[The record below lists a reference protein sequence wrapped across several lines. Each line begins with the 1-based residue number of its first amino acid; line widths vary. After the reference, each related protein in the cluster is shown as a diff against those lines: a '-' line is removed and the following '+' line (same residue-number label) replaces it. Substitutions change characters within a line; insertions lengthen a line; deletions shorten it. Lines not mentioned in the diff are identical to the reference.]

1 MVAKIMEQSGDIIF
15 ANLALLFAVG
25 VAIGL
30 AGGDGVAG
38 LAKIRRLL
46 NYEQNDECV
55 LRSR

>member
-1 MVAKIMEQSGDIIF
+1 MEQSGDIIF

-38 LAKIRRLL
+38 LSSIRRLL